1 MTLSSLLSRKQ
12 GQEMGVMGALANR
25 CHTESTSLSFRC
37 PSSQNPVRQLLS
49 LATDKGNRDRYPRAP
64 ASRGNADS
72 QGMLWDRDTTDALW
86 KGQQTLSVKDQG
98 VNTSG
103 FGDMQSL
110 SPGSVLSEW
119 KRSQF
124 INEWVWLGSSTTLCM
139 EVDIE
144 ISFSNFQM
152 SRNNI

>member
-1 MTLSSLLSRKQ
+1 MTHSSLLSRKQ
-12 GQEMGVMGALANR
+12 GQGLGVMGALANR
-25 CHTESTSLSFRC
+25 CHTASTSLSFRC

-49 LATDKGNRDRYPRAP
+49 LATDKGNCARYPRAP
-64 ASRGNADS
+64 ASKWNADS

-98 VNTSG
+98 VNTCG
-103 FGDMQSL
+103 FGDVQSL
-110 SPGSVLSEW
+110 SLGSVLSER

-124 INEWVWLGSSTTLCM
+124 INEWAWLGSSTTLCM

-144 ISFSNFQM
+144 ISSSFQM